1 MTKFGHGNGNWSK
14 TKDLLYSFFSF
25 AIKVPV
31 MDAEENLF
39 KSTSNLFKK
48 EAIIYFYKIF
58 EN

>member
-1 MTKFGHGNGNWSK
+1 
-14 TKDLLYSFFSF
+14 LYSFFSF